1 MAIYANIIPGLSRS
15 ASRCLSLILCW
26 VSGLFS
32 GYCFGNLFSV
42 SLTRSAL
49 YTPVSVVGLFVCVFL
64 PLFLTYLSVIT
75 DKPIIILIVCFI
87 KAVAYGFCGMLIFR
101 IYNTA
106 SWIIQVLFQFS
117 DSCYCIVLLYLWF
130 RRLCVDNIDTMRDIV
145 VCAFIGMFV
154 AAADLFVINAILV
167 GII

>member
-1 MAIYANIIPGLSRS
+1 M
-15 ASRCLSLILCW
+15 
-26 VSGLFS
+26 
-32 GYCFGNLFSV
+32 
-42 SLTRSAL
+42 
-49 YTPVSVVGLFVCVFL
+49 
-64 PLFLTYLSVIT
+64 
-75 DKPIIILIVCFI
+75 IVCFI